1 MFSAGKLRLGD
12 VWKHERSKLKAQA
25 KSSPSGFNNV
35 IGLLRRMFDLAVE
48 HGPRCGN
55 LAADLKRVRIKAK
68 ELTLPGQDQFGALVA
83 EVRRGAVRSLPLNF
97 AHHARAGAEGFRFHA
112 HVVHQADEEV

>member
-12 VWKHERSKLKAQA
+12 VKKHERPNLKAQA
-25 KSSPSGFNNV
+25 KASPPGFNNV
-35 IGLLRRMFDLAVE
+35 VGLLRRMFDLAVE

-55 LAADLKRVRIKAK
+55 LKRARIKAK

-83 EVRRGAVRSLPLNF
+83 EIRRGPL
-97 AHHARAGAEGFRFHA
+97 GVFR
-112 HVVHQADEEV
+112 